1 MRTMKCIL
9 TGKDV
14 EYKYLTNHVHYSVE
28 HGGNEVDIFICHN
41 CEKKIKVD
49 EKYHP
54 IIQGL
59 IANGKF
65 PNRAEIISETCN
77 LKNRI
82 AEGETFVAPGFL
94 QTADYPKTPKE
105 KLENLFISLFDKQTY
120 DGEKFDIQLHADN
133 FLLKN
138 YLNNLNEGY
147 FYLKGLEEQGLID
160 LTNVN
165 GGGAFST
172 VRITHKGLEKAIEL
186 KEEGNKSKKCFI
198 AMSFRSETQPVRD
211 AIKAAL
217 KETGYEAIIIDE
229 ENVDSDKTINDA
241 IIASLKK
248 CKFCIA
254 DFSFHSNGVY
264 FESGFALG
272 QGKKVIYTCS
282 EEEFKNAHFDI
293 RPLQHII
300 YATPEQLAQALIHKI
315 EAYIN

>member
-1 MRTMKCIL
+1 MTCVL
-9 TGKDV
+9 TGKEV
-14 EYKYLTNHVHYSVE
+14 TYKNSANHIFYSLTIAD
-28 HGGNEVDIFICHN
+28 NEVDIFICRYCKN
-41 CEKKIKVD
+41 KIKVD
-49 EKYHP
+49 EKYHL

-65 PNRAEIISETCN
+65 PNRSEIIAETCD
-77 LKNRI
+77 LEDRI
-82 AEGETFVAPGFL
+82 AGGETLVAPGFL

-105 KLENLFISLFDKQTY
+105 KLEHLFISLFDKQTY
-120 DGEKFDIQLHADN
+120 DGEQFEIQLHVGN

-138 YLNNLNEGY
+138 YLNNLKEGS
-147 FYLKGLEEQGLID
+147 FYLRGLEEQGLIN

-165 GGGAFST
+165 AGGAFST
-172 VRITHKGLEKAIEL
+172 VTITHKGLEKAIEL

-198 AMSFRSETQPVRD
+198 AMSFRNETHPVRN
-211 AIKAAL
+211 AIKLAL

-300 YATPEQLAQALIHKI
+300 YTTPDYLTQALIHKI

>member
-1 MRTMKCIL
+1 MSL
-9 TGKDV
+9 
-14 EYKYLTNHVHYSVE
+14 LN
-28 HGGNEVDIFICHN
+28 NEVRGCLF
-41 CEKKIKVD
+41 
-49 EKYHP
+49 
-54 IIQGL
+54 L
-59 IANGKF
+59 SS
-65 PNRAEIISETCN
+65 PNNYRYS
-77 LKNRI
+77 
-82 AEGETFVAPGFL
+82 FSF
-94 QTADYPKTPKE
+94 
-105 KLENLFISLFDKQTY
+105 SLFLSLYFQNEKQNEN
-120 DGEKFDIQLHADN
+120 DDDPSSHADN

-165 GGGAFST
+165 AGGAFST

-211 AIKAAL
+211 AIKIAL

-300 YATPEQLAQALIHKI
+300 YKSSEQLTKDLINKI